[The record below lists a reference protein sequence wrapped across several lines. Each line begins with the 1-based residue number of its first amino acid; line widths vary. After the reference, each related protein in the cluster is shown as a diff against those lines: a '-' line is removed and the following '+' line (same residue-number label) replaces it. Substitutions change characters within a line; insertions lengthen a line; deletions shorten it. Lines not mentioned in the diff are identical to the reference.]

1 MKKRSQFDFEM
12 PENLNDIQMSKG
24 SGEFINTKEKAH
36 YSDLKK
42 HMTPEEFKYMCTY
55 MWRLG
60 YATAIKETGAKVPE
74 HRRVYEK
81 KELN

>member
-1 MKKRSQFDFEM
+1 MKRKNLTDVKRKVVESS
-12 PENLNDIQMSKG
+12 LWAR
-24 SGEFINTKEKAH
+24 GEFINTKEKAH